1 MAYMPGLS
9 GAPTLYMAIRAKD
22 ETRGAFQSVSARAQR
37 LGSTAITTARR
48 IGTLAMRFATL
59 GRVTGLLNDEQA
71 RAIGIFGTVISTM
84 MMVADVVKIL
94 TAIDWA
100 HVTALTWKM
109 SLMTLGVGVAI
120 AAAAAFAVL
129 SMQTRNAADAQ
140 REYNQ
145 ELETGV
151 RAQDRYASRQQSMV
165 RRGQFEEVL

>member
-1 MAYMPGLS
+1 MAYTVTGG
-9 GAPTLYMAIRAKD
+9 GAPVLYMAIRAKD
-22 ETRGAFQSVSARAQR
+22 ETRGAFQSVSARAQK
-37 LGSTAITTARR
+37 LGTTAITTARR

-84 MMVADVVKIL
+84 MMVADIVKIL

-100 HVTALTWKM
+100 HVTALTWKV
-109 SLMTLGVGVAI
+109 SLMTLGIGVAV

-129 SMQTRNAADAQ
+129 SMQTKNAASAQ
-140 REYNQ
+140 REYNE
-145 ELETGV
+145 ELEVGV

-165 RRGQFEEVL
+165 RRGMHEEVL